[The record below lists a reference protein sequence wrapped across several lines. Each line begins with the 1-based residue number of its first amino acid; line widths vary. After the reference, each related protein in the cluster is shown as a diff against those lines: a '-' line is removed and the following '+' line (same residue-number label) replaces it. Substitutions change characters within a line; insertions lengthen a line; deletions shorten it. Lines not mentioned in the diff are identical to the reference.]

1 MRVLVLGSGA
11 GGGVPQWNCRC
22 PVCSI
27 AWDRPGEVRH
37 RTQTSIALSADD
49 RRWIVL
55 DTAPDLRQQII
66 QTPALHPAAAGRH
79 SPIAAVVLTSGEVDH
94 VAGLLCLREGHPF
107 SIFATASTLDDLASS
122 PIFHVLN
129 PDIVA
134 RRALALERRVAVAGL
149 AVTAFAVPGK
159 VPLYREGDEVV
170 VGAATEDVIGLEIA
184 DGEGR
189 RVAYVPGVAHL
200 SEDLVARLGA
210 ADILFLDGT
219 TFTDDELVAAG
230 LSTKTAGRMGHLPIG
245 GEHGSLR
252 RFASGTPAKRVYIHL
267 NNTNPVLIETSP
279 ERALLEEAGWEVAH
293 DGMEFVL

>member
-49 RRWIVL
+49 CRWIVL
-55 DTAPDLRQQII
+55 DAAPDLRQQII

-79 SPIAAVVLTSGEVDH
+79 SPIAAVFLTSGEVDH

-107 SIFATASTLDDLASS
+107 SLFATTPTLDDLASS
-122 PIFHVLN
+122 PIFGVLSS
-129 PDIVA
+129 DTVM
-134 RRALALERRVAVAGL
+134 RRALPLECPVATAGL
-149 AVTAFAVPGK
+149 TVTAFAVPGK
-159 VPLYREGDEVV
+159 VPLYREGGEVV

-184 DGEGR
+184 DHKGR
-189 RVAYVPGVAHL
+189 RAAYVPGVAHL
-200 SEDLVARLGA
+200 PADLVARLGA
-210 ADILFLDGT
+210 ADLLFLDGT
-219 TFTDDELVAAG
+219 TFTDDELVASG

-245 GEHGSLR
+245 GEDGSLH
-252 RFASGTPAKRVYIHL
+252 RFAPGTPTKRVYIHL

-279 ERALLEEAGWEVAH
+279 ERALVEEAGWEVAH
-293 DGMEFVL
+293 DGMEYVL

>member
-27 AWDRPGEVRH
+27 AWDRPGEVRR
-37 RTQTSIALSADD
+37 RTQTSLALSADD

-55 DTAPDLRQQII
+55 DAAPDLRQQII
-66 QTPALHPAAAGRH
+66 DTPALHPAGAGRH
-79 SPIAAVVLTSGEVDH
+79 SPIEAVVLTSGEVDH

-107 SIFATASTLDDLASS
+107 SIFATASALDDIASS
-122 PIFHVLN
+122 PIFGVLN

-134 RRALALERRVAVAGL
+134 RRVLALDRAVSVAGL
-149 AVTAFAVPGK
+149 AVTPFAVPGK
-159 VPLYREGDEVV
+159 VPLYREGNEVV
-170 VGAATEDVIGLEIA
+170 VGAATEDVVGLEIA
-184 DGEGR
+184 DDSGH

-210 ADILFLDGT
+210 ADVLFLDGT
-219 TFTDDELVAAG
+219 TFTDDELVASG

-245 GEHGSLR
+245 GEGGSLH
-252 RFASGTPAKRVYIHL
+252 RFASGTPTNRVYIHL

-279 ERALLEEAGWEVAH
+279 ERALVAQAGWEVAH